1 MWTAKVQ
8 LWLIIAKEIFAL
20 AYLCTF
26 RMKVGFVNIF
36 GKPNAGKST
45 LLNALMGEK
54 LAIVSHKVQTTR
66 HRIKGILTEK
76 DYQIIISDTPGII
89 DPRYKLHE
97 KMMQSVRTALEDAD
111 LALLMIDIQDDLA
124 ANDQLFSSLRLK
136 VPAVLVVNK
145 IDGSGASKKEA
156 VIQFFD
162 QKPYC
167 KELIFISALRK
178 KGIDELL
185 KKILSYLPEGE
196 PFYSGDDLTD
206 LPVKFFASEI
216 IREKIFNLYE
226 EEIPYH
232 TAVMIQEFSE
242 KTTLVKIRAD
252 IIVQRE
258 TQKGIILGE
267 GGKMIKKLGTEARG
281 DIEAFLG
288 QKVFLELFVKVRD
301 KWRENDVFLKE
312 YGY

>member
-1 MWTAKVQ
+1 MWDAKVSADD
-8 LWLIIAKEIFAL
+8 LLTKEIFAL
-20 AYLCTF
+20 AYLCRLF
-26 RMKVGFVNIF
+26 MKVGFVNIF

-89 DPRYKLHE
+89 EPRYKLHE
-97 KMMQSVRTALEDAD
+97 RMMQAVKSSLEDAD
-111 LALLMIDIQDDLA
+111 LALLMLA
-124 ANDQLFSSLRLK
+124 INDNWEENDAIFNSLRLK
-136 VPAVLVVNK
+136 VPAFIVINK
-145 IDGSGASKKEA
+145 IDGNAAKKEEA
-156 VIQFFD
+156 AAFFRS
-162 QKPYC
+162 KSYC
-167 KELIFISALRK
+167 KEVVLISALK
-178 KGIDELL
+178 KTGVPELL
-185 KKILSYLPEGE
+185 NKIIEFLPEGE
-196 PFYSGDDLTD
+196 PFYTGDDVSD
-206 LPVKFFASEI
+206 LPTKFFTAEI

-232 TAVMIQEFSE
+232 TTVLIQEFSE
-242 KTTLVKIRAD
+242 KTTLIKIRAD

-267 GGKMIKKLGTEARG
+267 KGSMIKRLGTDARK

-288 QKVFLELFVKVRD
+288 QKVFLELFVKVRE
-301 KWRENDVFLKE
+301 KWRDSDLFLKE